1 METGVAY
8 SSLRPEDRECSLLS
22 TKSPQSFH
30 ETIKSAP
37 YRSPDEDGDWRK
49 AVSILARANDVKVN
63 TMTAS
68 LDPKDVTTPSSLN
81 PRRWVILIAVMLA
94 FLPVVLDMTI
104 LHIAVPSL
112 TLALRAST
120 TQVLWIIDIYS
131 LLMAG
136 LLVPMGTLA
145 DRIGHRKMLLTGLVV
160 FGIASII
167 AAFSVTPWMLI
178 AGRILLA
185 CGAAMIMPCVLG
197 IIRRTFDDPG
207 ERAMAL
213 GLWGTVGAAGAA
225 VGPLVGGAL
234 LEHFWWGSVFLINVP
249 VVLVIIPIIALILP
263 RQETL
268 SSCKW
273 QISQALLLIA
283 GIVGLVFAVKT
294 GFSGKQPLIVVLMA
308 ALGGAVA
315 LAIFVSKQLSTAEP
329 MLDVT
334 LFSRPAI
341 VTGVGMAIV
350 TSGALAG
357 VELTIAQELQ
367 FILGRSPLQAGL
379 FMLPIMVAAATGG
392 PVAGFLSSRLGLR
405 AVATSSL
412 LTAALCLMT
421 LAQSDFH
428 NPGFIVPVC
437 LALLGLSLSIGL
449 TSSSIAIMGAV
460 EAEKAGAAGSLEAT
474 GYELGAGL
482 GITFFGVALSAIY
495 MAAMVLPAGIS
506 PEFTDMA
513 SRSIGDTYVLAEELP
528 QDVAA
533 ALVAAGKNA
542 FSAAHAILLTVAGTL
557 IGMLSMAVFFALKNE
572 KAGH

>member
-1 METGVAY
+1 
-8 SSLRPEDRECSLLS
+8 
-22 TKSPQSFH
+22 
-30 ETIKSAP
+30 
-37 YRSPDEDGDWRK
+37 
-49 AVSILARANDVKVN
+49 
-63 TMTAS
+63 MTAS
-68 LDPKDVTTPSSLN
+68 LDPINVKSHA
-81 PRRWVILIAVMLA
+81 RRWVILIAVMLA

-112 TLALRAST
+112 TLALEAST

-145 DRIGHRKMLLTGLVV
+145 DRIGHRKMLLTGLIV
-160 FGIASII
+160 FGIASVV

-185 CGAAMIMPCVLG
+185 CGASMIMPCVLG
-197 IIRRTFDDPG
+197 IIRRTFEDPD

-234 LEHFWWGSVFLINVP
+234 LEHFWWGSVFLVNVP
-249 VVLVIIPIIALILP
+249 VVLVIIPIIAFILP
-263 RQETL
+263 KKEIVSPGR
-268 SSCKW
+268 W

-283 GIVGLVFAVKT
+283 GIIGLVFSVKT
-294 GFSGKQPLIVVLMA
+294 GFGGKQPLAVVLMA
-308 ALGGAVA
+308 ALIGAVA
-315 LAIFVSKQLSTAEP
+315 LALFVRIQLSAAEP

-334 LFSRPAI
+334 LLFRPAI
-341 VTGVGMAIV
+341 IAGVGMAIV

-367 FILGRSPLQAGL
+367 FVLGKSPLQAGL
-379 FMLPIMVAAATGG
+379 FMLPIMVAAAAGG
-392 PVAGFLSSRLGLR
+392 PVAGFLSNRLGLR
-405 AVATSSL
+405 TVASTSL
-412 LTAALCLMT
+412 FVAALCLVT

-428 NPGFIVPVC
+428 DPGIIVPVC
-437 LALLGLSLSIGL
+437 LMMLGLSLSIGL
-449 TSSSIAIMGAV
+449 TASSIAIMGA
-460 EAEKAGAAGSLEAT
+460 AETDKAGAAGSLEAT

-495 MAAMVLPAGIS
+495 MGAMVLPTGVSADLA
-506 PEFTDMA
+506 EAA
-513 SRSIGDTYVLAEELP
+513 SRSIGDTYVLAEKLP
-528 QDVAA
+528 QDAGA
-533 ALVAAGKNA
+533 ALVAAGKDA
-542 FSAAHAILLTVAGTL
+542 FSKAHATLLTAAGVL
-557 IGMLSMAVFFALKNE
+557 IGLLSVAVLFTLKNA